1 MTHTKVMATIADNRA
16 NAGFISAL
24 HAASMRGIRI
34 NSAHVT
40 PEAIRS
46 IIATV
51 RSVSPAIKILMDT
64 KGPEMRTTALAEDVE
79 EIRLDEGQ
87 EILVKGGC
95 TPTGSSEI
103 VVNVMRLGD
112 FLLPGNRLFLD
123 DGEIILEVVERKG
136 TDTLLCAVVKG
147 GGLGSRKS
155 MSVSEEATLP
165 PLPAVSE
172 KDKVNIS
179 AALEEGIDMIAHS
192 FVRSAEDIAQ
202 LREILDGTPT
212 KLYAKIECREA
223 VENLEEIAAV
233 SDGLLVARGDLG
245 AQIPIEK
252 VPAVQMRVMSLCR
265 SLGKPVIV
273 ATQIL
278 NSMMHSPVPTRAEV
292 ADIAFGTY
300 LGAEWLLLTGET
312 AKGEYP
318 EECVRVMAATIE
330 ETEAYLESCREK

>member
-1 MTHTKVMATIADNRA
+1 MTKTKVMATIADNRA
-16 NAGFISAL
+16 TSQFISVL

-40 PEAIRS
+40 PDAIRA
-46 IIATV
+46 IISTV
-51 RSVSPAIKILMDT
+51 RGVSPEIKILMDT
-64 KGPEMRTTALAEDVE
+64 KGPEMRTTALAQDVE
-79 EIRLDEGQ
+79 EIGIAEGQ
-87 EILVKGGC
+87 EILVSGGSG
-95 TPTGSSEI
+95 TTDTSEI
-103 VVNVMRLGD
+103 FVNVMRLGE

-123 DGEIILEVVERKG
+123 DGEIVLEVKMIKG
-136 TDTLLCAVVKG
+136 EDTLLCAVVKG
-147 GGLGSRKS
+147 GTLGSRKS
-155 MSVSEEATLP
+155 MSVSEDATLP
-165 PLPAVSE
+165 PLPAVSD

-192 FVRSAEDIAQ
+192 FVRSSEDVVQ
-202 LREILDGTPT
+202 LRELLAGTPT

-223 VENLEEIAAV
+223 VENLEGIASV

-252 VPAVQMRVMSLCR
+252 VPAVQMKVMSLCR
-265 SLGKPVIV
+265 TLGKPVII

-318 EECVRVMAATIE
+318 EECVRIMGRTIE
-330 ETEAYLESCREK
+330 ETEEYLESCKEK

>member
-1 MTHTKVMATIADNRA
+1 MATIADNRA
-16 NAGFISAL
+16 TSQFISVL

-40 PEAIRS
+40 PDAIRA
-46 IIATV
+46 IISTV
-51 RSVSPAIKILMDT
+51 RGVSPEIKILMDT
-64 KGPEMRTTALAEDVE
+64 KGPEMRTTALAQDVE
-79 EIRLDEGQ
+79 EIGIAEGQ
-87 EILVKGGC
+87 EILVSGGSG
-95 TPTGSSEI
+95 TTDTSEI
-103 VVNVMRLGD
+103 FVNVMRLGE

-123 DGEIILEVVERKG
+123 DGEIVLEVDMIKG
-136 TDTLLCAVVKG
+136 EDTLLCAVVKG
-147 GGLGSRKS
+147 GTLGSRKS
-155 MSVSEEATLP
+155 MSVSEDATLP
-165 PLPAVSE
+165 PLPAVSD

-192 FVRSAEDIAQ
+192 FVRSSEDVVQ
-202 LREILDGTPT
+202 LRELLAGTPT

-223 VENLEEIAAV
+223 VENLEGIASV

-252 VPAVQMRVMSLCR
+252 VPAVQMKVMSLCR
-265 SLGKPVIV
+265 TLGKPVII

-318 EECVRVMAATIE
+318 EECVRIMGRTIE
-330 ETEAYLESCREK
+330 ETEEYLESCKEK